1 MVDFKLYDYLETQTS
16 ATVIADSI
24 SNLTNSRITTMLW
37 RVPEII
43 LPQLNTHRVFSRNVA
58 SNRAKRFSVN
68 AKNMTYTPVIWL
80 ENHKGMQSE
89 NLVPEWKTWVANII
103 WGSSKLSSYI
113 HGWLLDKLGI
123 SKQYTNRLTTPY
135 RYTDYLVT
143 STEWDNFFYQ
153 RDDNHAQF
161 EIQVL
166 ARKAK
171 QALKESVPTELKE
184 WEWHLP
190 FITANEKKQFTID
203 SLIKLSVARCARTS
217 YTDISYRLFV
227 NDNTGK
233 VKLAKIDKD
242 MELYNRL
249 VNDRPPHLSPTEHQA
264 QATYD
269 YNPSG
274 NLSGVLQYRK
284 ILEYYSFDNDLVTNY
299 LEAHV

>member
-1 MVDFKLYDYLETQTS
+1 M
-16 ATVIADSI
+16 I
-24 SNLTNSRITTMLW
+24 W
-37 RVPEII
+37 RVPRFII
-43 LPQLNTHRVFSRNVA
+43 PQLNTHRVFSRNVA
-58 SNRAKRFSVN
+58 SSRAKRFSTVLKEAN
-68 AKNMTYTPVIWL
+68 YHPKLWL
-80 ENHKGMQSE
+80 ANHKGMQAE
-89 NLVPEWKTWVANII
+89 TLVDEWKKWFADII
-103 WGSSKLSSYI
+103 WKSSKLSAI
-113 HGWLLDKLGI
+113 LHGFLLDKLGI
-123 SKQYTNRLTTPY
+123 SKQYTNRIIENY
-135 RYTDYLVT
+135 CYVDYLVT

-171 QALKESVPTELKE
+171 QALVESIPTELKE

-190 FITANEKKQFTID
+190 FITEEERNRFEID

-227 NDNTGK
+227 NESTGK
-233 VKLAKIDKD
+233 AKLAKIDKD
-242 MELYNRL
+242 IELYNRL
-249 VNDRPPHLSPTEHQA
+249 VNDKPPHLSPTEHQA

-284 ILEYYSFDNDLVTNY
+284 ILEYYNFDNDLVTNY

>member
-103 WGSSKLSSYI
+103 WGSSKLSSYL

-171 QALKESVPTELKE
+171 QALEESTPINLNE

-190 FITANEKKQFTID
+190 FLNQNEKETLEID
-203 SLIKLSVARCARTS
+203 SQIKLSVARCARTS
-217 YTDISYRLFV
+217 YTLTSKANFNKDI
-227 NDNTGK
+227 
-233 VKLAKIDKD
+233 
-242 MELYNRL
+242 ELYEKL
-249 VNDRPPHLSPTEHQA
+249 VNSKPPHLSPTEHQA
-264 QATYD
+264 QMIYNHD
-269 YNPSG
+269 YSG
-274 NLSGVLQYRK
+274 NLYGVLQYRK
-284 ILEYYSFDNDLVTNY
+284 VLEWYNFDESLISQY
-299 LEAHV
+299 LKEHNV

>member
-1 MVDFKLYDYLETQTS
+1 MVNFELYDYLETQTVV
-16 ATVIADSI
+16 TVIADSI
-24 SNLTNSRITTMLW
+24 SNITNSRVTTMLW

-103 WGSSKLSSYI
+103 WGSSKLSAYL

-171 QALKESVPTELKE
+171 QALKESTPINLNE
-184 WEWHLP
+184 WQWHLP
-190 FITANEKKQFTID
+190 FVTQNEKETIEIN
-203 SLIKLSVARCARTS
+203 SQIKLSVARCARTS
-217 YTDISYRLFV
+217 YTLTSKSGINKDI
-227 NDNTGK
+227 
-233 VKLAKIDKD
+233 
-242 MELYNRL
+242 ELYEKL
-249 VNDRPPHLSPTEHQA
+249 VNSQPPHLSPTEHQA
-264 QATYD
+264 QAIYNHD
-269 YNPSG
+269 YSG
-274 NLSGVLQYRK
+274 NLYGVLQYRK
-284 ILEYYSFDNDLVTNY
+284 VLEWYNFDESLISQY
-299 LEAHV
+299 LKEHNNV